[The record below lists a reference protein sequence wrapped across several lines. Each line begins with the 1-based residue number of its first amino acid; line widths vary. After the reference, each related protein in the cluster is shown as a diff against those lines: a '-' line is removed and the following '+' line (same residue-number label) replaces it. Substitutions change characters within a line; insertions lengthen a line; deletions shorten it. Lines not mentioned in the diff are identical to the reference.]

1 MATSTTE
8 PRDSKVAYYERW
20 HRYAKEAVGPL
31 SIDEAKRLEAA
42 GEPHTVII
50 GDPEHPRCFIEVS
63 EGCYGV
69 SFLDDRKR
77 EHLMYT
83 FEDTGD
89 GKLFLKEALNREFEG
104 STDEVARGTTYRFS
118 ADGRVQIEKAERP
131 FKQATR
137 TETQADVSKNWEPKP
152 SFGEYSRLV
161 RKDR

>member
-8 PRDSKVAYYERW
+8 PRDSKVAYYEGW

-31 SIDEAKRLEAA
+31 SAEEAKRLETT
-42 GEPHTVII
+42 GEPYTVVV
-50 GDPEHPRCFIEVS
+50 GDPQQPHCFIEVS
-63 EGCYGV
+63 ERCYGV
-69 SFLDDRKR
+69 SFLDDLKR

-89 GKLFLKEALNREFEG
+89 GKLFLKEALNRDFEG
-104 STDEVARGTTYRFS
+104 GTDEVARGTTYRFS
-118 ADGRVQIEKAERP
+118 ADGRVQIEKAEKP
-131 FKQATR
+131 FRQATV

-152 SFGEYSRLV
+152 NFGDYSRLI